1 MPARNQPGDD
11 VRLTWDYVSPA
22 KDFILRR
29 KILQQ
34 EAARL
39 TGGSAHEQA
48 NLYPDHVLSGFTKS
62 DEDGWLWVYYCKS
75 RAAQEAYNY
84 EFANV
89 LNREWPEIE
98 QTFVFLRSV
107 YVPSTTTP
115 AGALAGAPPTF
126 SGAYSWTFMGE
137 EQVRTDPTTDG
148 LFIMVKRLWRDR
160 RTPLTGVAYDADTG
174 ALLPYSKTMVDAGT
188 SGTAISASGSY
199 SEVSPINQYHS
210 LKTTKQASGLAGSAV
225 LGVKTRTWQYRDNYP
240 WPRVLN
246 YIQINPEYTDPGN
259 VYSAVTGYGWVPYW
273 LTPAVNGP
281 CLWTLTERWT
291 SELPIIGGNPNWTSL
306 TGGSP
311 ELPTE
316 TPMMPNEIDFRG
328 KDLTIPLQPCLHTS
342 IGIQDTQT
350 YGYYPATTPAVWPT
364 KIIARVTL
372 TPDQG
377 GWLTRTF
384 EVYSPTTTG
393 QGSGLL
399 LQLASST
406 ATGFVLTWSVQTSGS
421 VQAMKLDVSTDPT
434 FTTGFLTGYQD
445 KTVTPAD
452 NTAILATTTITGA
465 VRGVTYYCR
474 VKRGTGTI
482 VTSNTCMAP
491 TLAQGEIV
499 LTCSGALA
507 DGGTLAFG
515 DTVVGTS
522 TNTKTITITNNGI
535 KDLVGLVASFSGTNG
550 TDWTAGAMP
559 AKVTAGGGTA
569 TFVVTCNPAASG
581 SRTGTLSV
589 LSSCIDNPSY
599 DVNLTA
605 TGVAPEINVKYSSTS
620 YASGSSIELAG
631 TTNGGSYTDYTL
643 TVENTGTGNLSVTA
657 GITNA
662 DGAWSILTAPTT
674 PVAGGG
680 STTMVVRFTPTADG
694 ASAST
699 LTLTNN
705 DADESS
711 YSLTLQANALCLG
724 TIQVTNPLGVV
735 AASGGTYEFGRLY
748 SPSASTLGIREKSF
762 IIANSGVGVLSGITA
777 TLSGADVAEFSITA
791 TPSSTL
797 AEDATTTITVQWDAA
812 LPDGAKSAL
821 LTIASS
827 DPVVPSYTVSLT
839 GASVSAATAPE
850 IQVECPAGTVL
861 VDGVSSLDFGN
872 VLRDGGATSTKTIRI
887 ANIGCT
893 ALSSLVAS
901 NVGGATSAFTYG
913 SITTPQA
920 HNGYQDVLATFN
932 PNGYGPLTTDL
943 QIASNDADENPFN
956 ITMVGVGLPANA
968 LLTGQVAGVF
978 IGQADGTAQLTTVNS
993 STTAYAFQ
1001 SAVSS
1006 TGKLAISDETNN
1018 RVLIW
1023 NTVPTTSGAAAD
1035 VVLGQVDFTSNSA
1048 ATTASGLQQPRGVYW
1063 HGSNLW
1069 VADKGNNRVLRYTN
1083 PTTSGQSAS
1092 LVLGQAD
1099 FTSSGAATTSTG
1111 MSDPTGVL
1119 IYAGKLLVA
1128 DTTNNRV
1135 LVWSAVP
1142 SSNGAA
1148 ASYALGQ
1155 ASGGANLTSATAAT
1169 TAAGMS
1175 APYSMAVTS
1184 TGNLLVADKG
1194 NNRVLHFVGVPS
1206 SGGASASFALGQAT
1220 GGTNL
1225 TTSAAATTAGGMDS
1239 PYAVAVSAAGQI
1251 AVADG
1256 SNNRVLIW
1264 YDTPITVTDAHAVLG
1279 QSLFTTATAG
1289 TAAGTMTTPL
1299 GLGWSGNHLLVSGAS
1314 MKRTMKFSP
1323 A

>member
-29 KILQQ
+29 KILQR

-39 TGGSAHEQA
+39 TVGSAHEQA
-48 NLYPDHVLSGFTKS
+48 NLYPDHVLSGFTKA
-62 DEDGWLWVYYCKS
+62 DEDGWLWVYYCKT

-89 LNREWPEIE
+89 LNREWPELE

-148 LFIMVKRLWRDR
+148 LFIMVKRVWRDR
-160 RTPLTGVAYDADTG
+160 RTSLAGVAYDADTG

-188 SGTAISASGSY
+188 SGTAISATGAY

-246 YIQINPEYTDPGN
+246 YIQINPIYTDPGN
-259 VYSAVTGYGWVPYW
+259 VYSAVTGYNWVPYW

-291 SELPIIGGNPNWTSL
+291 SELPIIGGNANWTSQ

-311 ELPTE
+311 ELQTE
-316 TPMMPNEIDFRG
+316 TPLLPNEIDFRG
-328 KDLTIPLQPCLHTS
+328 VDLNIQLPPCLHTS

-421 VQAMKLDVSTDPT
+421 LQVVKLDVSTDPT

-499 LTCSGALA
+499 LTSSGALA

-535 KDLVGLVASFSGTNG
+535 KDLVGLVASFSGTHG
-550 TDWTAGAMP
+550 TDWTAGSMP

-569 TFVVTCNPAASG
+569 TFVVICNPAASG

-599 DVNLTA
+599 DVTLTS

-620 YASGSSIELAG
+620 YASGSSIDLVG
-631 TTNGGSYTDYTL
+631 TTSGGSYTDYTL
-643 TVENTGTGNLSVTA
+643 TIENTGTGNLTVTA
-657 GITNA
+657 GVTNA
-662 DGAWSILTAPTT
+662 DGAWAIQTAPTT
-674 PVAGGG
+674 PVAGSG
-680 STTMVVRFTPTADG
+680 STTMIVRFTPQVDG
-694 ASAST
+694 ASVST

-705 DADESS
+705 DSNEGTYILA
-711 YSLTLQANALCLG
+711 LQATGICLG
-724 TIQVTNPLGVV
+724 TLQVTNPLGVV
-735 AASGGTYEFGRLY
+735 AASGGTYEFGTLY
-748 SPSASTLGIREKSF
+748 SPSGATIGVREKSF
-762 IIANSGVGVLSGITA
+762 ILTNSGVGVLSAITA
-777 TLSGADVAEFSITA
+777 AISGADAAEFSVTVSNA
-791 TPSSTL
+791 STL
-797 AEDATTTITVQWDAA
+797 AVAATTTLTIQYDAA

-821 LTIASS
+821 LTITSS
-827 DPVVPSYTVSLT
+827 DPVTPSYTVSLT
-839 GASVSAATAPE
+839 ATSVSAATVPE
-850 IQVECPAGTVL
+850 IQVECPIGTVL
-861 VDGVSSLDFGN
+861 VDGVSSLDFGT
-872 VLRDGGATSTKTIRI
+872 VLVTGGTAAKTIRI
-887 ANIGCT
+887 ANVGCT
-893 ALSSLVAS
+893 SLTSIAAT
-901 NVGGATSAFTYG
+901 NVGGNTSDFTYG
-913 SITTPQA
+913 SVATPQA
-920 HNGYQDVLATFN
+920 YNSTQDVVATFN
-932 PNGYGPLTTDL
+932 PGDYGPRTTDMR
-943 QIASNDADENPFN
+943 IASNDADENPFN
-956 ITMVGVGLPANA
+956 ITVTGVGVPANA

-1001 SAVSS
+1001 AAVSS

-1023 NTVPTTSGAAAD
+1023 NTVPTTSGVAAD
-1035 VVLGQVDFTSNSA
+1035 VVLGQANFTSSGA
-1048 ATTASGLQQPRGVYW
+1048 ATTAVGLSAPRGLYW
-1063 HGSNLW
+1063 HGTNLW
-1069 VADKGNNRVLRYTN
+1069 VVDKGNNRVLRYTN

-1092 LVLGQAD
+1092 LVLGQAN

-1142 SSNGAA
+1142 STNGAA

-1155 ASGGANLTSATAAT
+1155 ASGGANLTTATAAT

-1184 TGNLLVADKG
+1184 TGNLLVVDKT

-1206 SGGASASFALGQAT
+1206 AGGASASFALGQAT
-1220 GGTNL
+1220 GGSNL
-1225 TTSAAATTAGGMDS
+1225 TTSAAATTAGGMSS

-1264 YDTPITVTDAHAVLG
+1264 YSTPTTVSDAHAVLG

-1299 GLGWSGNHLLVSGAS
+1299 GLGWSGNHLLVSATA

>member
-29 KILQQ
+29 KIQQQ
-34 EAARL
+34 EAARM
-39 TGGSAHEQA
+39 TVGSAHEQA
-48 NLYPDHVLSGFTKS
+48 NLYPDHVLSGFTKA
-62 DEDGWLWVYYCKS
+62 DEDGWLWVYYCKT

-89 LNREWPEIE
+89 LNREWPELE

-126 SGAYSWTFMGE
+126 SGSYSWTFMGE
-137 EQVRTDPTTDG
+137 EQVRTDPMADG
-148 LFIMVKRLWRDR
+148 LFIMVKRLWRDI
-160 RTPLTGVAYDADTG
+160 RTSLAGVAYDADTG

-188 SGTAISASGSY
+188 SGTAISATGAY

-225 LGVKTRTWQYRDNYP
+225 LGVKTRSWQYRDNYP

-246 YIQINPEYTDPGN
+246 YIQINPIYTDPGN
-259 VYSAVTGYGWVPYW
+259 VYSAVTGYNWVPYW

-291 SELPIIGGNPNWTSL
+291 SELPIIGGNPNWTSQ

-311 ELPTE
+311 ELQTE
-316 TPMMPNEIDFRG
+316 TPLLPNEIDFRG
-328 KDLTIPLQPCLHTS
+328 VDLNIQLAPCLHTS

-406 ATGFVLTWSVQTSGS
+406 ATGFILTWSVQTSGS
-421 VQAMKLDVSTDPT
+421 LQVVKLDVSTDPT

-452 NTAILATTTITGA
+452 NTAPLATTTITGA

-507 DGGTLAFG
+507 EGGTLAFG
-515 DTVVGTS
+515 DTVVGTT

-535 KDLVGLVASFSGTNG
+535 KDLVGLVASFSGTHG

-605 TGVAPEINVKYSSTS
+605 TAVAPEINVKYSSTS
-620 YASGSSIELAG
+620 YASGSSIDLVG
-631 TTNGGSYTDYTL
+631 TTYGGSYTDYTL
-643 TVENTGTGNLSVTA
+643 TIENTGTGNLTVTA
-657 GITNA
+657 GVTNA
-662 DGAWSILTAPTT
+662 DGAWAIQTAPTT
-674 PVAGGG
+674 PVAGSG
-680 STTMVVRFTPTADG
+680 STTMVVRFTPQVDG
-694 ASAST
+694 ASSTT

-705 DADESS
+705 DANEGT
-711 YSLTLQANALCLG
+711 YILALQATGICLG
-724 TIQVTNPLGVV
+724 TLEVTNPLGVV
-735 AASGGTYEFGRLY
+735 AASGGTYEFGTTYAAINRTFVL
-748 SPSASTLGIREKSF
+748 T
-762 IIANSGVGVLSGITA
+762 NSGQGTLMAITA
-777 TLSGADVAEFSITA
+777 SVSGGDASDFIVTD
-791 TPSSTL
+791 PGSSAL
-797 AEDATTTITVQWDAA
+797 AEDATMNLEIEFNASGASSRTTTLTIT
-812 LPDGAKSAL
+812 
-821 LTIASS
+821 SS
-827 DPVVPSYTVSLT
+827 DPAVPSYTMTLT
-839 GASVSAATAPE
+839 ATHVVAGPISE
-850 IQVECPAGTVL
+850 IQVESPAGTVL
-861 VDGVSSLDFGN
+861 VDAADTLDFGP
-872 VLRDGGATSTKTIRI
+872 VLVSGGTATKTVRLRNIGPDTLTSVALSNSGGAT
-887 ANIGCT
+887 AD
-893 ALSSLVAS
+893 
-901 NVGGATSAFTYG
+901 FTYS
-913 SITTPQA
+913 SIGTTIDTDIGDPSA
-920 HNGYQDVLATFN
+920 YVDVTATFN
-932 PNGYGPLTTDL
+932 AGDYGPRTTDL
-943 QIASNDADENPFN
+943 RIASNDADENPFN
-956 ITMVGVGLPANA
+956 ITVTGVGVPANA

-1023 NTVPTTSGAAAD
+1023 NTVPTTSGVAAD
-1035 VVLGQVDFTSNSA
+1035 VVLGQANFTSSGA
-1048 ATTASGLQQPRGVYW
+1048 ATTAAGLSAPRGLYW
-1063 HGSNLW
+1063 HGTNLW

-1155 ASGGANLTSATAAT
+1155 ASGGANLTTATAAT

-1184 TGNLLVADKG
+1184 TGNLLVVDKT
-1194 NNRVLHFVGVPS
+1194 NNRVLHFVGVPTT
-1206 SGGASASFALGQAT
+1206 GGASASFALGQAT

-1264 YDTPITVTDAHAVLG
+1264 YDTPITPTDAHAVLG

-1299 GLGWSGNHLLVSGAS
+1299 GLGWSGNHLLVSGTG